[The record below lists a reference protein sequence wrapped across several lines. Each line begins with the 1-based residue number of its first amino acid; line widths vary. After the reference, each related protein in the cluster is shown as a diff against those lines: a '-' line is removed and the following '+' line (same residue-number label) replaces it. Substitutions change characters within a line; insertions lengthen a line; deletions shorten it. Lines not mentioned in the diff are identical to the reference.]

1 MGEDR
6 LSSIVGCL
14 LGMAIGDALG
24 LPVEGLSRRRQH
36 RIYPHAL
43 DRYHF
48 LLGKGMVSDDTEH
61 ACMVAQSLIVSGG
74 DEKQFSH
81 LLGWRLRW
89 WLLGF
94 PAGVGLATLR
104 SIVKLWLGFPSSRSG
119 VFSAGN
125 GAAMR
130 SAILG
135 VCYGDDAEKLRA
147 LVRISTR
154 ITHTDPKA
162 EYGALAVAIA
172 AHTARTEAI
181 VTPQVYRKNLAAV
194 LDPEAIEFWRLI
206 DRVIDSTNDG
216 SIESLAADLGCSGGV
231 SGYVYRTVPMV
242 LRVWFEYPDRYREAI
257 TQIIRLGGDTDTTA
271 AILGAIVGAR
281 VGKSGIPQRWQ
292 DDLWEWPRSIAW
304 MERLG
309 ERLAQSIDT
318 GRSQPALSLPILGV
332 LARNLVFAI
341 VVILHGFRRLLPP
354 Y

>member
-6 LSSIVGCL
+6 TQAIVGCL
-14 LGMAIGDALG
+14 LGTAIGDALG

-43 DRYHF
+43 DRYH
-48 LLGKGMVSDDTEH
+48 LLFGKGMVSDDTEH

-74 DEKQFSH
+74 DEKQFSR

-89 WLLGF
+89 WLLAL
-94 PAGVGLATLR
+94 PAGVGFATLR
-104 SIVKLWLGFPSSRSG
+104 AIVKLWLGFPSSRSG

-135 VCYGDDAEKLRA
+135 VCYGDNVEKLRA
-147 LVRISTR
+147 LVQISTR

-162 EYGALAVAIA
+162 EYGALAVAMA
-172 AHTARTEAI
+172 AYTSSTEAI
-181 VTPQVYRKNLAAV
+181 VTPQVYRQNLAAV
-194 LDPEAIEFWRLI
+194 LDADVTEFWRLI
-206 DRVIDSTNDG
+206 DRVIDSANGTC
-216 SIESLAADLGCSGGV
+216 SVESLAAELGCSGGV
-231 SGYVYRTVPMV
+231 SGYVYRTVPIV
-242 LRVWFEYPDRYREAI
+242 LRVWLEYPDRYREAI
-257 TQIIRLGGDTDTTA
+257 SQIIRLGGDTDTTA

-292 DDLWEWPRSIAW
+292 DDLWEWPRTIAW
-304 MERLG
+304 VERLG
-309 ERLAQSIDT
+309 ERLAQTIET
-318 GRSQPALSLPILGV
+318 GGLQPALSLPILGV
-332 LARNLVFAI
+332 LARNLLFAI

-354 Y
+354 

>member
-6 LSSIVGCL
+6 TQAIVGCL
-14 LGMAIGDALG
+14 LGRAIGDALG
-24 LPVEGLSRRRQH
+24 LPAEGLSRRRQH
-36 RIYPHAL
+36 QIYPHSI

-48 LLGKGMVSDDTEH
+48 LLGKGMISDDTEH
-61 ACMVAQSLIVSGG
+61 TCMVAQSLMVSGG
-74 DEKQFSH
+74 DERQFSRQ
-81 LLGWRLRW
+81 LGWRLRW
-89 WLLGF
+89 WLLAL

-104 SIVKLWLGFPSSRSG
+104 AIVKLWLGFPSSRSG

-162 EYGALAVAIA
+162 EYGALAVAMA
-172 AHTARTEAI
+172 AYTSRTEAI
-181 VTPQVYRKNLAAV
+181 VTPQVYRQNLAAV
-194 LDPEAIEFWRLI
+194 LDADVTEFWRLI
-206 DRVIDSTNDG
+206 DRVIDSANDG
-216 SIESLAADLGCSGGV
+216 SVESLAAELGCSGGV
-231 SGYVYRTVPMV
+231 SGYVYCTVPIV
-242 LRVWFEYPDRYREAI
+242 VRVWFEYPDRYREAI
-257 TQIIRLGGDTDTTA
+257 AQIIRLGGDTDTTA

-281 VGKSGIPQRWQ
+281 VGQSGIPQRWQ

-309 ERLAQSIDT
+309 EQLAQTIQT
-318 GRSQPALSLPILGV
+318 GRSQPALSLPIFGV
-332 LARNLVFAI
+332 LARNLLFAI

-354 Y
+354 